1 MTTRVE
7 YYEVKKMKLH
17 EPVVTFVFIFENGEK
32 LEFEMTPEVG
42 YNFGSK
48 LRNRIERAAAV
59 PEGGNGE
66 KYSQFYGMQY

>member
-1 MTTRVE
+1 MTKVE
-7 YYEVKKMKLH
+7 YFEVKKMKLRDG
-17 EPVVTFVFIFENGEK
+17 EVRFVFIFENGEK

-48 LRNRIERAAAV
+48 LRSRIERAAAV